1 MTLLTALALAAPS
14 MQSFEDCDDYDQALT
29 EAIVE
34 QLVTY
39 DVGWYGYRG
48 LEALGYAEPS
58 ARAGAEDSGSAG
70 PATYSG
76 TNVQEQGVDELDWV
90 KTDGRFIYMLNGD
103 ELAIVK
109 SWPVD
114 EAEKVGRL
122 PLDGQLRSL
131 FIQGDRALV
140 LSYVATD
147 RGQSGTRATL
157 VDLRDRTRPRVLR
170 TLDMDGWM
178 TSGRLIGDHAYL
190 VMNANTAVPQE
201 VWNLLYSGDI
211 ALEPYP
217 WDGSP
222 GAQRMAL
229 EKRRRQLTPH
239 VARILQKQGRDER
252 LMRYSDSQSGWMPRS
267 GTLLSCSDIHTDGD
281 LHETGLLSVVHV
293 SMSDPSQ
300 APQASAVM
308 GGGWTVYASLD
319 NLYVAANSNWGWW
332 FWGGAYEPGTDI
344 HKFQLNDGD
353 VAYSASGHVDGW
365 LMNQFA
371 MSEYDGNLRVA
382 ATAEDWWWGRGSGG
396 QGSLVAVLADD
407 NEGRLRTIGQVD
419 GIAPGEMIYGVRF
432 DGDRG
437 YVVTFRQVDPL
448 HVVDLSTP
456 EEPVVRGELQ
466 IPGYSSYLHPM
477 GDGYLLAVGM
487 DGTESG
493 LSGGVKVSVFDVNDM
508 DDPQEVQKFVL
519 QNGNGWAWS
528 EALWDH
534 HAFNFSNGVLAIPYS
549 ASVYDSN
556 SGYWGYETGMAVLKV
571 DPMKGIKELGSVNHD
586 QLVPAHTWNGVRR
599 SFTLEDTLVSISGGG
614 LIFSELYR
622 PERTQA
628 VVALPEGLNSY
639 YW

>member
-1 MTLLTALALAAPS
+1 MTLLTALAFAAPS

-34 QLVTY
+34 QLLTY

-48 LEALGYAEPS
+48 LETLGYAEPS

-131 FIQGDRALV
+131 FVQGDRALV

-217 WDGSP
+217 WDASP

-267 GTLLSCSDIHTDGD
+267 GTLLSCSDI
-281 LHETGLLSVVHV
+281 LSAAGLLGAECEEVWSLNERLLGRPARLPEIV
-293 SMSDPSQ
+293 SRLRSPFWRERMR
-300 APQASAVM
+300 
-308 GGGWTVYASLD
+308 SLD
-319 NLYVAANSNWGWW
+319 ALGLPFRAR
-332 FWGGAYEPGTDI
+332 
-344 HKFQLNDGD
+344 QL
-353 VAYSASGHVDGW
+353 
-365 LMNQFA
+365 
-371 MSEYDGNLRVA
+371 
-382 ATAEDWWWGRGSGG
+382 
-396 QGSLVAVLADD
+396 
-407 NEGRLRTIGQVD
+407 
-419 GIAPGEMIYGVRF
+419 
-432 DGDRG
+432 
-437 YVVTFRQVDPL
+437 
-448 HVVDLSTP
+448 TP
-456 EEPVVRGELQ
+456 PRCCW
-466 IPGYSSYLHPM
+466 SSSP
-477 GDGYLLAVGM
+477 
-487 DGTESG
+487 
-493 LSGGVKVSVFDVNDM
+493 
-508 DDPQEVQKFVL
+508 
-519 QNGNGWAWS
+519 
-528 EALWDH
+528 
-534 HAFNFSNGVLAIPYS
+534 
-549 ASVYDSN
+549 
-556 SGYWGYETGMAVLKV
+556 
-571 DPMKGIKELGSVNHD
+571 
-586 QLVPAHTWNGVRR
+586 RR
-599 SFTLEDTLVSISGGG
+599 SACW
-614 LIFSELYR
+614 R
-622 PERTQA
+622 PSPLTRTA
-628 VVALPEGLNSY
+628 RRRSSWRPWAYCSAAWPPPRR
-639 YW
+639 